1 MIKYAVTYKTAVGET
16 NGTAADQQ
24 INTDFLFRALSV
36 VMITVWTE
44 GVGWGNMTEGVR
56 VGVRVYMY
64 TYDCV
69 CDIKAGSQY
78 LKLSLSP
85 IRQG

>member
-16 NGTAADQQ
+16 NGTVANQQ

-44 GVGWGNMTEGVR
+44 GVE
-56 VGVRVYMY
+56 
-64 TYDCV
+64 
-69 CDIKAGSQY
+69 
-78 LKLSLSP
+78 
-85 IRQG
+85 